1 MEWKEKLKA
10 LLEPYGEIT
19 ETEKGLIFE
28 FGDDEGDFSD
38 RLAFIIEKPEEWPLV
53 EVAVKAIA
61 DLTDHDVPGRN
72 LFAFGFTP
80 DFKGTVLRLGLFDG
94 KPGAGPVIGDVP
106 EKAVKIAER
115 NDIEYQ
121 RGSGDGIGL
130 PGNFTEKDF
139 EALIKLVEAIA
150 FEW

>member
-1 MEWKEKLKA
+1 MDWKEKLKA
-10 LLEPYGEIT
+10 LLELYGEVI
-19 ETEKGLIFE
+19 ETGRGLIFE

-72 LFAFGFTP
+72 VFAFGFTP
-80 DFKGTVLRLGLFDG
+80 DFEGTLIRLRLFDG
-94 KPGAGPVIGDVP
+94 KPGEGPVIGGVS
-106 EKAVKIAER
+106 EKVLKIAER
-115 NDIEYQ
+115 NGIKYQ
-121 RGSGDGIGL
+121 RGDGEGIGL
-130 PGNFTEKDF
+130 PKDFTEEDF
-139 EALIKLVEAIA
+139 EALIKLVEAVA

>member
-1 MEWKEKLKA
+1 MEWRKRLKG

-38 RLAFIIEKPEEWPLV
+38 RLAFIIEKPEEWSLV

-72 LFAFGFTP
+72 LFAFGFEP
-80 DFKGTVLRLGLFDG
+80 DFGGTLIRLRLFEG
-94 KPGAGPVIGDVP
+94 KPGEGPVIGDVP
-106 EKAVKIAER
+106 EKVIKIAER
-115 NDIEYQ
+115 NGIKYQ
-121 RGSGDGIGL
+121 RGDGEGIGL
-130 PGNFTEKDF
+130 PKDFTEEDF
-139 EALIKLVEAIA
+139 EVLIKLVEAVA

>member
-1 MEWKEKLKA
+1 MEWRERLKA

-19 ETEKGLIFE
+19 ETDKGLIFE

-38 RLAFIIEKPEEWPLV
+38 RLAFVIEKPEEWPLV

-72 LFAFGFTP
+72 LFAFGFEP
-80 DFKGTVLRLGLFDG
+80 DFGGTLIRLRLFEG
-94 KPGAGPVIGDVP
+94 KPGEGPVIGDVP
-106 EKAVKIAER
+106 EKVIKIAER
-115 NDIEYQ
+115 NGIKYQ
-121 RGSGDGIGL
+121 RGDGEGIGL
-130 PGNFTEKDF
+130 PKDFTEEDF
-139 EALIKLVEAIA
+139 EALIKLVEAVA

>member
-1 MEWKEKLKA
+1 MEWRERLKG
-10 LLEPYGEIT
+10 LLEPYGEVI

-38 RLAFIIEKPEEWPLV
+38 RLAFVIEKPEEWPLV

-72 LFAFGFTP
+72 VFAFGFEP
-80 DFKGTVLRLGLFDG
+80 DFGGTLIRLGILDG
-94 KPGAGPVIGDVP
+94 KPGEGPVIGDVP
-106 EKAVKIAER
+106 EKVVKIAER
-115 NDIEYQ
+115 NGIKYQ
-121 RGSGDGIGL
+121 RVDGEGIGL
-130 PGNFTEKDF
+130 PKDFTENDL
-139 EALIKLVEAIA
+139 EALIKLVEAVA

>member
-1 MEWKEKLKA
+1 MEWRKRLKG

-38 RLAFIIEKPEEWPLV
+38 RLAFIIEKPEEWSLV

-72 LFAFGFTP
+72 LFAFGFEP
-80 DFKGTVLRLGLFDG
+80 DFGGTLIRLRLFEG
-94 KPGAGPVIGDVP
+94 KPGEGPVIGDVP
-106 EKAVKIAER
+106 EKVIKIAER
-115 NDIEYQ
+115 NGIKYQ
-121 RGSGDGIGL
+121 RGDGEGIGL
-130 PGNFTEKDF
+130 PKDFTEEDF
-139 EALIKLVEAIA
+139 EALIKLVEAVA

>member
-1 MEWKEKLKA
+1 MEWRERLKG
-10 LLEPYGEIT
+10 LLEPYGEVI

-38 RLAFIIEKPEEWPLV
+38 RLAFVIEKPEEWPLV

-72 LFAFGFTP
+72 LFAFGFEP
-80 DFKGTVLRLGLFDG
+80 DFEGTLIRLGILDG
-94 KPGAGPVIGDVP
+94 KPGEGPVIGDVP
-106 EKAVKIAER
+106 EKVVKIAER
-115 NDIEYQ
+115 NGIKYQ
-121 RGSGDGIGL
+121 RGDGEGIGL
-130 PGNFTEKDF
+130 PKDFTEEDF
-139 EALIKLVEAIA
+139 EALIKLVEAVA